1 MEGKQDSLDIY
12 RVVVGRHD
20 LKEDSKEKPIK
31 MKRMVLHPLYNF
43 TSADNDFSVVQL
55 AKPIREEEG
64 IGMIKLNS
72 DSAVPEAGAA
82 TTVMG
87 WGVTDPAESESVFS
101 DVLME
106 TEVFVMSNER
116 CWDATENMLCV
127 WARET
132 SSCTGD
138 SGGP

>member
-1 MEGKQDSLDIY
+1 
-12 RVVVGRHD
+12 
-20 LKEDSKEKPIK
+20 
-31 MKRMVLHPLYNF
+31 MV
-43 TSADNDFSVVQL
+43 
-55 AKPIREEEG
+55 
-64 IGMIKLNS
+64 KLNS
-72 DSAVPEAGAA
+72 DSAAPEAGAA

-87 WGVTDPAESESVFS
+87 WGDTDPAESESVFS

-116 CWDATENMLCV
+116 CWDVTENMLCV